1 MAELI
6 RIDDPADPRLADY
19 AALTDAELRKVY
31 EREHGVLIA
40 EGPNP
45 VRELVASSYPVRSL
59 LVADDRL
66 DRVEALLD
74 GLDAAVYV
82 VTQALLHEVVRFKL
96 HQGVI
101 ACGGR
106 LPLLAAS
113 EVLEAARRIAV
124 LEGLN
129 DHENL
134 GTLFRSARGLGVDG
148 VLLGAGCADPLY
160 RRSVRVSMGHVLHV
174 PHARVDHLDAALPDL
189 HAAGLRTV
197 ALTPDPNAMDLR
209 DVEVADGDRVAFLL
223 GAEGPGLT
231 AAALQA
237 AQVRARIPMHGGVD
251 SLNVATAAAIAF
263 HILGP
268 EV

>member
-31 EREHGVLIA
+31 EHQHGVLIA

-45 VRELVASSYPVRSL
+45 VRELVDSAYPVRSF
-59 LVADDRL
+59 LVADDRI
-66 DRVEALLD
+66 DRIEALL
-74 GLDAAVYV
+74 GRVDAPVYV
-82 VTQALLHEVVRFKL
+82 VSQALLHEVVRFKL

-101 ACGGR
+101 ACGTR
-106 LPLLAAS
+106 LPPLAPAD
-113 EVLEAARRIAV
+113 VLNAARRVAV

-174 PHARVDHLDAALPDL
+174 PHARIDHLDVALPVLD
-189 HAAGLRTV
+189 AAGFRTI
-197 ALTPDPNAMDLR
+197 ALTPDRSATDLR
-209 DVEVADGDRVAFLL
+209 DVEVAGVDRLALLL

-231 AAALQA
+231 EAALGGA
-237 AQVRARIPMHGGVD
+237 DVRACIPMRGGVD

-263 HILGP
+263 HALVP
-268 EV
+268 RD

>member
-1 MAELI
+1 MAEFI

-31 EREHGVLIA
+31 EHQHGVLIA

-45 VRELVASSYPVRSL
+45 VHELVDSVYPVRSL
-59 LVADDRL
+59 LVAEDRL
-66 DRVEALLD
+66 DRIEALLD
-74 GLDAAVYV
+74 RVVAPIYV

-101 ACGGR
+101 ACGER
-106 LPLLAAS
+106 RPPAVSAD
-113 EVLEAARRIAV
+113 VLGTVRRVAV

-134 GTLFRSARGLGVDG
+134 GTLFRSARGLGIEG
-148 VLLGAGCADPLY
+148 ILLGAGCADPLY

-174 PHARVDHLDAALPDL
+174 PHARIDHLDVALPDL
-189 HAAGLRTV
+189 HAAGFRTI
-197 ALTPDPNAMDLR
+197 ALTPDPSAIDLR
-209 DVEVADGDRVAFLL
+209 DVEVARADRVAVLL

-231 AAALQA
+231 EAALDGA
-237 AQVRARIPMHGGVD
+237 DVRARIPMRGGVD

-263 HILGP
+263 HALVP
-268 EV
+268 SD

>member
-6 RIDDPADPRLADY
+6 TIDDPADPRLADY
-19 AALTDAELRKVY
+19 VALTDAELRKRY
-31 EREHGVLIA
+31 ERERGVLIA

-45 VRELVASSYPVRSL
+45 VRELVDSAYPVRSML
-59 LVADDRL
+59 LADDRL
-66 DRVEALLD
+66 DRVAELLPRF
-74 GLDAAVYV
+74 DAPVYV
-82 VTQALLHEVVRFKL
+82 VTQELLHDIVRFKL

-106 LPLLAAS
+106 LPPRQPGEVLAA
-113 EVLEAARRIAV
+113 ARMVAV

-174 PHARVDHLDAALPDL
+174 PHASIDHLDVALPDL
-189 HAAGLRTV
+189 HAAGFRTV
-197 ALTPDPNAMDLR
+197 ALTPDPAADDLR
-209 DVEVADGDRVAFLL
+209 EVEVAAGERVALLL

-231 AAALQA
+231 EAALEGA
-237 AQVRARIPMHGGVD
+237 DVRARIPMRDGVD

-263 HILGP
+263 HVLGP
-268 EV
+268 RA